1 MLYDPKQFCN
11 IYNVLLFFIVS
22 YHVFFFLLFSL
33 IFHNAL

>member
-22 YHVFFFLLFSL
+22 YHVFFLLFSL